1 LSVETRQYAHIRYSD
16 GGPNGD
22 LISPAVAANRFMGRV
37 YLLTSAGT
45 FSSGMSCATAAKD
58 YGLATI
64 VGEETGE
71 PVVSAGELFEFHTP
85 NVGLL
90 VFLTTKIL

>member
-1 LSVETRQYAHIRYSD
+1 
-16 GGPNGD
+16 
-22 LISPAVAANRFMGRV
+22 MGRV